1 MTNQEIF
8 DKVHTHLLT
17 QRTAAIENG
26 SCAYRAGTQTC
37 AVGALIPDALYTT
50 EIEGASVATL
60 ISQGASVATLISQG
74 DTCPHHQLAT
84 TLKQAGFTPDQ
95 YPLLRDLQRVHDRLL
110 PRATDKPHPDPMARA
125 LCGLRVVAAQH
136 ELACAEY
143 ALTELQSVLD
153 YLEYTQCPPQLK

>member
-26 SCAYRAGTQTC
+26 SCAYRAGPKSC
-37 AVGALIPDALYTT
+37 AVGALIPDALYTP
-50 EIEGASVATL
+50 EIEGTSVSVL
-60 ISQGASVATLISQG
+60 IKYKETY
-74 DTCPHHQLAT
+74 PHHPLGYA
-84 TLKQAGFTPDQ
+84 LKQAGFSPKQ
-95 YPLLRDLQRVHDRLL
+95 YPLPRDLQRVHDRLL

-136 ELACAEY
+136 TLTCPEY

-153 YLEYTQCPPQLK
+153 YLEYTQCPPLTK

>member
-1 MTNQEIF
+1 MTNEETF

-17 QRTAAIENG
+17 QQSAATEDG
-26 SCAYRAGTQTC
+26 KCCYRAGPKSC
-37 AVGALIPDALYTT
+37 AVGCLIPDALYTS

-60 ISQGASVATLISQG
+60 INQG
-74 DTCPHHQLAT
+74 DTYPHHPLGYA
-84 TLKQAGFTPDQ
+84 LKQAGFTPEQ

-110 PRATDKPHPDPMARA
+110 PRPNDESPSMARA

-143 ALTELQSVLD
+143 ALTDLQSVLD
-153 YLEYTQCPPQLK
+153 CLEYTQCPPLTK